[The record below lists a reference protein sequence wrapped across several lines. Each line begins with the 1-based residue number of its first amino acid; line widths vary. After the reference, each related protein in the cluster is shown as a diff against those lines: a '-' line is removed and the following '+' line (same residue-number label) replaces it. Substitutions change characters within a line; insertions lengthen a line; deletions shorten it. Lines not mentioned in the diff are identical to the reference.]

1 MARKFFIKTLAEN
14 IRIRFMID
22 TEKGVVKDFLVQLE
36 IYQDAWSA
44 CIRYNYAHGKPH
56 KDILYSDG
64 RKKKV
69 WIDVDNLSALIDAA
83 QRDLSEN
90 FYQYIR
96 ETGYET
102 W

>member
-1 MARKFFIKTLAEN
+1 MARKYFIKILTEN

-36 IYQDAWSA
+36 IYQDTWSA

-102 W
+102 